1 MTQQPQ
7 SRLNLHGA
15 VDLSSLARPAAPAG
29 APAGGAAGAP
39 AGAFVVD
46 VTEDTFNDVL
56 QQSMTVP
63 VVIDLWAEWCGPC
76 KQLSPVLEKLA
87 GEYAGRFLLAKVDVD
102 ANPRISQAFQ
112 AQSIPMVVALI
123 KGQPVP
129 MFTGA
134 VPEAQARQVL
144 DELLDVAAQNGVS
157 GTLAAAGEAP
167 LDDEAE
173 VEPELPPLHAA
184 AVVPRLD
191 GVGGAVRAFE
201 QALLENPADPDAKA
215 GIAQAGLFKRVS
227 ELPTAVQ
234 NGVRAAAA
242 AEPANVEAN
251 LAVADLDLFGGHV
264 EDAFDRV
271 VDLVRVT
278 SGDERATA
286 RTRLLEYFEI
296 VGPGAPR
303 VAPARPRPGGHRPVP
318 GGRRDRSGAR
328 HRRHR
333 DLQRGR
339 AGRHHRHLL
348 PAGSGLDD
356 GRRRDRHRRHDPEPV
371 GSRPDRR
378 PRGRR
383 GLHRHPGR
391 R

>member
-1 MTQQPQ
+1 MTQQPG

-29 APAGGAAGAP
+29 PPAGAAAGAP
-39 AGAFVVD
+39 SGGFVVD

-87 GEYAGRFLLAKVDVD
+87 SEYGGRFLLAKVDVD
-102 ANPRISQAFQ
+102 ANPRIGQAFQ

-144 DELLDVAAQNGVS
+144 DELLAVAAQNGVS
-157 GTLAAAGEAP
+157 GTVAP
-167 LDDEAE
+167 AAE
-173 VEPELPPLHAA
+173 VADDAPEPEPEPEPELPPLHAA
-184 AVVPRLD
+184 AAD
-191 GVGGAVRAFE
+191 AIEAGDYDGAVRAFE
-201 QALLENPADPDAKA
+201 QALLDDPADPDAKA

-234 NGVRAAAA
+234 AGVRAAAA
-242 AEPANVEAN
+242 AEPGNVEAN
-251 LAVADLDLFGGHV
+251 LTVADLDLFGGHV
-264 EDAFDRV
+264 EDAFARV
-271 VDLVRVT
+271 IDLVRLT
-278 SGDERATA
+278 AGDERAAA

-296 VGPGAPR
+296 VGPSDPR
-303 VAPARPRPGGHRPVP
+303 VVAARPRL
-318 GGRRDRSGAR
+318 ANA
-328 HRRHR
+328 
-333 DLQRGR
+333 LF
-339 AGRHHRHLL
+339 
-348 PAGSGLDD
+348 
-356 GRRRDRHRRHDPEPV
+356 
-371 GSRPDRR
+371 
-378 PRGRR
+378 
-383 GLHRHPGR
+383 
-391 R
+391 

>member
-1 MTQQPQ
+1 MTQQPA
-7 SRLNLHGA
+7 SPLNLHGA
-15 VDLSSLARPAAPAG
+15 VDLSALARPAAPAG
-29 APAGGAAGAP
+29 APAGAASGAP

-46 VTEDTFNDVL
+46 VTEESFNDVL

-87 GEYAGRFLLAKVDVD
+87 GEYGGRFLLAKVDVD
-102 ANPRISQAFQ
+102 ANPRIGQAFQ

-157 GTLAAAGEAP
+157 GTLAPAGEAP
-167 LDDEAE
+167 ADDQEPE
-173 VEPELPPLHAA
+173 EPELPPLHAA
-184 AVVPRLD
+184 AAD
-191 GVGGAVRAFE
+191 AIEAGDYDAAVRAFE

-215 GIAQAGLFKRVS
+215 GLAQASLFKRVS
-227 ELPTAVQ
+227 ELPAAVQ

-242 AEPANVEAN
+242 AEPGNVEAN

-271 VDLVRVT
+271 IDLVRAT
-278 SGDERATA
+278 GGDDRAAA

-296 VGPGAPR
+296 VGPGDPR
-303 VAPARPRPGGHRPVP
+303 VAAARPRL
-318 GGRRDRSGAR
+318 ANA
-328 HRRHR
+328 
-333 DLQRGR
+333 LF
-339 AGRHHRHLL
+339 
-348 PAGSGLDD
+348 
-356 GRRRDRHRRHDPEPV
+356 
-371 GSRPDRR
+371 
-378 PRGRR
+378 
-383 GLHRHPGR
+383 
-391 R
+391 